1 MCLGAVVG
9 LLGAVVSGIGAAAQM
24 KAQAANH
31 QMQAQMQERQAE
43 IERAAGDYEA
53 ARTQD
58 TVKRTLGSQRAGFLA
73 NGLSLQGSADDVI
86 DDTAREGALD
96 IAAVQWNSKL
106 KVDNQKYAAKVSR
119 ANADSAKSAVG
130 IAFLSPVLG
139 GVARFA
145 GSFS

>member
-1 MCLGAVVG
+1 MCIGAVIG
-9 LLGAVVSGIGAAAQM
+9 IAGAVVSGIGAAAQM
-24 KAQAANH
+24 QAQAANH
-31 QMQAQMQERQAE
+31 QMQAAMQDRQAQ
-43 IERAAGDYEA
+43 IEQAAGEYEA

-58 TVKRTLGSQRAGFLA
+58 VVKKTLGAQRAGFLA

-119 ANADSAKSAVG
+119 ANADSASSAVG
-130 IAFLSPVLG
+130 ISFLSPVLG
-139 GVARFA
+139 GMARFA
-145 GSFS
+145 GSF